1 MHIVHKKMTSS
12 NNKVQD
18 SDKLAVLGFMVEVG
32 LPSPRSWRSL
42 GLQKELLGCSSSQR
56 THLILLSLLSQVG
69 ETTNK
74 GFQPLVEALSR
85 ISKPCES
92 GWGRGWLLL

>member
-1 MHIVHKKMTSS
+1 MHIVHKKMASS
-12 NNKVQD
+12 NNKVQG

-42 GLQKELLGCSSSQR
+42 SLQKERLGRSSSQR
-56 THLILLSLLSQVG
+56 THLILLPLPSQVG
-69 ETTNK
+69 EKMNK
-74 GFQPLVEALSR
+74 GFQPLVEALSK

-92 GWGRGWLLL
+92 GWGRG